1 MFVNTLEWQPVMVL
15 NSIAITI
22 IDSNEI
28 KKNGNIV
35 PKSQKKLYSIC
46 LLTDLKYPTVSAFKT
61 K

>member
-15 NSIAITI
+15 DSTAITI

-28 KKNGNIV
+28 KNGNIV

-46 LLTDLKYPTVSAFKT
+46 FLTDLKYPTVSAFKT

>member
-15 NSIAITI
+15 DSTAIAI

-28 KKNGNIV
+28 KNGNIV

>member
-15 NSIAITI
+15 DSTAITI

-28 KKNGNIV
+28 KNGNIV

-46 LLTDLKYPTVSAFKT
+46 LLTDLKYPTVSALKT

>member
-15 NSIAITI
+15 DSTAITI

-28 KKNGNIV
+28 KNGNIV
-35 PKSQKKLYSIC
+35 PNSQKKLYSIC

>member
-15 NSIAITI
+15 DSTAIII

-28 KKNGNIV
+28 KNGNIV

>member
-15 NSIAITI
+15 DSTAITI

-28 KKNGNIV
+28 KNGNIV

-46 LLTDLKYPTVSAFKT
+46 PLTDLKYPTVSAFKT

>member
-15 NSIAITI
+15 NSTTITI

-28 KKNGNIV
+28 KNGNIV

>member
-15 NSIAITI
+15 DSTAITI

-28 KKNGNIV
+28 KNGNIV
-35 PKSQKKLYSIC
+35 PKSQKKFYSIC